1 MYGIAI
7 ALFTAFRI
15 VTTLFAE
22 TPPPDLQTFL
32 RSQLAVTPQE
42 LASLEKGQIIVRLPK
57 TPETREVAA
66 FAIMRLDVTDDFFL
80 EHVRDIVNFK
90 ASENVLQIG
99 KFSDTPGLADLS
111 RLTLD
116 AADIESVK
124 RCRLNSCDMKVSAG
138 FIERFRNAIN
148 WSAPDYRERTSQ
160 VLRELML
167 ERVKSYLAGG
177 NASLGEYRDKSYSL
191 KLADEFQSLLQ
202 PAPYMYEY
210 PPEFQKYLVDY
221 PQARPADV
229 EDFMYWSKEKF
240 ALKSVISLTHVVI
253 YKRLGRNG
261 TDILIASKG
270 IYASHYMETS
280 LGLTA
285 IIHSDGPGPQ
295 RTYLIYIN
303 RSRVDALRGLFAG
316 LKRSL
321 ITSSLR
327 DAAKKSMEM
336 IKKKLESK

>member
-1 MYGIAI
+1 MSTKVYGIAF
-7 ALFTAFRI
+7 ALFAAVRI
-15 VTTLFAE
+15 VATLLAE
-22 TPPPDLQTFL
+22 TPPADLQTFL

-42 LASLEKGQIIVRLPK
+42 MALLEKGQIVVRLPK

-99 KFSDTPGLADLS
+99 KFSDPPLLADLS
-111 RLTLD
+111 GLTLD
-116 AADIESVK
+116 AADVESAK

-138 FIERFRNAIN
+138 FIDRFRKDIN

-167 ERVKSYLAGG
+167 ERVKNYLAGG

-210 PPEFQKYLVDY
+210 APEFQKYLVDY
-221 PQARPADV
+221 PQARPAGV

-240 ALKSVISLTHVVI
+240 ALKSVVSLTHVVI
-253 YKRLGRNG
+253 YKLPGRNG

-285 IIHSDGPGPQ
+285 IVHSGGPGPQ

-327 DAAKKSMEM
+327 DAA
-336 IKKKLESK
+336 